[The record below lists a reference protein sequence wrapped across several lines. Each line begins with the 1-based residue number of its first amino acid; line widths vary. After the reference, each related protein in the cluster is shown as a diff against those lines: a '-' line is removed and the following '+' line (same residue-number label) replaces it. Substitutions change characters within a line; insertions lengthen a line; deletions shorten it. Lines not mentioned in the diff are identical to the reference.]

1 MREENYFIVISKS
14 ESIDFSSISTTRKGA
29 IANFI
34 EGTTVSWKDCQRY
47 GWRIVKCKIIIK
59 L

>member
-34 EGTTVSWKDCQRY
+34 EGTTLSWKNCQYY
-47 GWRIVKCKIIIK
+47 GWRVVKCKIIIK

>member
-1 MREENYFIVISKS
+1 MREENYFIVISKNGG
-14 ESIDFSSISTTRKGA
+14 IDFSSISTTRKGA

-34 EGTTVSWKDCQRY
+34 EGTPLSWKDCHRY
-47 GWRIVKCKIIIK
+47 GWRIVKCKIIIN